1 MSGLTCNACKKEF
14 NEGSKERLHYSSPIG
29 TATIS
34 KFHCILLRCYSLKT
48 VLEHLHCNLDSIG
61 KLPSI
66 NNPRCSRPGP
76 DRVIAGKGKE
86 LRHVQQPPKLE
97 LHIAADLS
105 EQGHKQLQQIYND

>member
-1 MSGLTCNACKKEF
+1 MRIQKKGFITVVRLT
-14 NEGSKERLHYSSPIG
+14 
-29 TATIS
+29 
-34 KFHCILLRCYSLKT
+34 LLRSQCFIASSFVATLLKT
-48 VLEHLHCNLDSIG
+48 FLEHLHCNLDSIG

-97 LHIAADLS
+97 LHVTADLS